1 MFENKLK
8 NYYTNC
14 IKAIEENKLYQYLFL
29 LVIIVVMMNFYHSS
43 YWLRLGSGDFDL
55 TYFTLEVAKK
65 SFHNY
70 NQIPLWNP
78 WSIGGINFLAN
89 PQTMHYGFLYFP
101 IYFLKTPI
109 AVKIIIIL
117 YFYLGICGMY
127 SLLRIKNIS
136 IWVSL
141 WGATIFSCTSYFT
154 WHVLAAGHMNTLSI
168 LLTPWLLY
176 TYENYIKSKKLAFI
190 NFLIPILIYYNLIV
204 SGASYALIYTP
215 IFIFLYVLSICLQEK
230 RNYKV
235 LTYIAFTIL
244 FGYGLSFWKLLPSL
258 HYISDVPREYHDT
271 TRIGLFQL
279 LQVFTDH
286 APNKLNDSFTY
297 HGWWEY
303 GAYFEIIGLLLLFY
317 FRKSIQLSYYTIGF
331 ASLILWFS
339 MGNIPNHVNPWNL
352 LNSYVPIFN
361 NLRAPTRAIIYVILL
376 FCIWLPEVIDKNRKQ
391 HPILKLIMISWL
403 ISLWATNFA
412 ITTVFSES
420 EKIKYITN
428 NNEYTLLK
436 YTDSVIH
443 NSPGI
448 MYNHI
453 QQNISILNGYE
464 PLPSKNFGFTKFNH
478 DKKYQLIED
487 STARIVSFSPNEIE
501 ILVDSNTKSLLIN
514 QNYDQ
519 GWKIVEGKGD
529 LINDYGLIKIIN
541 PSSNIKLKF
550 EPAYYQI
557 GLRLSIVFA
566 VIIFSIIIMIEMKK
580 NILPIH

>member
-29 LVIIVVMMNFYHSS
+29 LVIIVVMMHFYHSA
-43 YWLRLGSGDFDL
+43 YWLRFGSGDFDL

-65 SFHNY
+65 SFQDY
-70 NQIPLWNP
+70 NQVPLWNP

-176 TYENYIKSKKLAFI
+176 AYENYIKSRKLTLI

-215 IFIFLYVLSICLQEK
+215 IFIFLNVLSICLQEK

-235 LTYIAFTIL
+235 ITYITFTIL

-258 HYISDVPREYHDT
+258 YYISDVPREYHDT
-271 TRIGLFQL
+271 TQIGLFQL

-317 FRKSIQLSYYTIGF
+317 FRKSIQLSFYTIGF
-331 ASLILWFS
+331 AFLMLWFS

-361 NLRAPTRAIIYVILL
+361 NLRAPTRAIIYVLLL
-376 FCIWLPEVIDKNRKQ
+376 FCIWLPEVIDKNRTQ
-391 HPILKLIMISWL
+391 HPILKLIMISWI

-420 EKIKYITN
+420 KKIKYIAS
-428 NNEYTLLK
+428 NNEYSLLK
-436 YTDSVIH
+436 YKDSLIQ
-443 NSPGI
+443 NTPGI
-448 MYNHI
+448 MYKHI

-464 PLPSKNFGFTKFNH
+464 PLPSKNFGFAKFNN

-487 STARIVSFSPNEIE
+487 STAKIVSFSPNEIE
-501 ILVDSNTKSLLIN
+501 ILVDSNKKSLIIN

-519 GWKIVEGKGD
+519 GWKISSGKGII
-529 LINDYGLIKIIN
+529 INENGLIKILN
-541 PSSNIKLKF
+541 PSSAIKL
-550 EPAYYQI
+550 
-557 GLRLSIVFA
+557 
-566 VIIFSIIIMIEMKK
+566 IFKPPYLELGIKMSFLILAALIFICTLLILNKK
-580 NILPIH
+580 LLAIK